1 LLATSIKKS
10 RREWDGVFRALG
22 NYVVQ
27 KRKDARFHVA
37 LAKLSSIAHLQAAM
51 ADNLNIAAKIKWFR
65 GRAEEVRVTAEG
77 MNNPLARGAMLQ
89 MSQTYERLAES
100 LELVLERQKRNDVG

>member
-1 LLATSIKKS
+1 MG
-10 RREWDGVFRALG
+10 RR
-22 NYVVQ
+22 
-27 KRKDARFHVA
+27 
-37 LAKLSSIAHLQAAM
+37 LSGSWQPRSSEMEGRPFPCRPSM
-51 ADNLNIAAKIKWFR
+51 ADNQNIAAKIKWFR